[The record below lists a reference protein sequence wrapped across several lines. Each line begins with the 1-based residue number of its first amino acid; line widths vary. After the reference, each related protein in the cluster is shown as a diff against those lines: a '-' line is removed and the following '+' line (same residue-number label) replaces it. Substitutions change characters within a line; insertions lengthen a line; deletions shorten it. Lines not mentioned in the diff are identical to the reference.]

1 MTEKLATKVNG
12 KQPAVLKMYEEA
24 TAALTKLSGLTYAL
38 KCLALSAACEE
49 REQAI
54 LAISAFAQGECR
66 SVGEQVHL
74 LYKWARE
81 RAENGKES
89 SAVGAAEL
97 LGSRDERAPA
107 RGQEE

>member
-1 MTEKLATKVNG
+1 MTERIATKLNG
-12 KQPAVLKMYEEA
+12 KQPAAMKAYEEA
-24 TAALTKLSGLTYAL
+24 SAALAKLAGLTHAL

-54 LAISAFAQGECR
+54 LAISAFTQGECR
-66 SVGEQVHL
+66 NLGEQVQV

-81 RAENGKES
+81 RPENGKES
-89 SAVGAAEL
+89 SATPAGEL
-97 LGSRDERAPA
+97 LGARDEQAQA